1 MRAPT
6 IEEILPKVQEEFELL
21 SYEEIKAAAHE
32 NPVVHTLVTVALPQV
47 EDKIT
52 EVSGSSDKIVLQT
65 MIWGCM
71 IALAAIRDN
80 ERMEGLN

>member
-21 SYEEIKAAAHE
+21 SYEEIKAAARE
-32 NPVVHTLVTVALPQV
+32 NPVVHALVTVALPQV

-52 EVSGSSDKIVLQT
+52 QVSGCSDKVVLQT

-71 IALAAIRDN
+71 IALAAIRDCDR
-80 ERMEGLN
+80 EAGLN

>member
-1 MRAPT
+1 
-6 IEEILPKVQEEFELL
+6 
-21 SYEEIKAAAHE
+21 
-32 NPVVHTLVTVALPQV
+32 VVHTLVTVALPQV

-52 EVSGSSDKIVLQT
+52 QVSGSSDKVVLQT

-80 ERMEGLN
+80 EREADLN